1 MIAVLDA
8 SAILAF
14 LQDEDGADVV
24 EDHLSEDARCG
35 AANWAEVA
43 QKIRGAGRDWSLS
56 RALLVSYGVAVENV
70 TESDGEWAGARW
82 RRGEGLSLADRL
94 CLALAHRLHAPAL
107 TADAAQ
113 KPSDSMACSR
123 AGSSS

>member
-1 MIAVLDA
+1 VTVVLDA

-43 QKIRGAGRDWSLS
+43 QRIRGAGRDWSLS
-56 RALLVSYGVAVENV
+56 RALLVSYGVTVENV
-70 TESDGEWAGARW
+70 TEADGEWTAARW

-94 CLALAHRLHAPAL
+94 CLSLAHRLQAPAL
-107 TADAAQ
+107 TADAAWGHDEPVRQ
-113 KPSDSMACSR
+113 IR
-123 AGSSS
+123 